1 MEKCTLSKFE
11 NIEIKN
17 DTRIAKDD
25 LAFCESNQRLYL
37 KVLKNYQ
44 NIYSDLLKVLQK
56 EQSQFE
62 EIEMENAF
70 TKNGYSYKKYDY
82 HFLSINKEDF
92 TETISG
98 VHRIFIS
105 TIVDYFIE
113 KYGVKLDTKSVDEM
127 LGIEKPKQDDNS
139 YWGYRNLTNEEIEK
153 IKERNREYEQSL
165 NKYRDKI
172 ITSKIDFNT
181 IIDDIFIQLDGYSF
195 VDKVKK
201 EIIDS
206 CKSACFKQYGK
217 YSYAELKK
225 NKISIETGFNSHFDN
240 IWEEYEAATDNA
252 DFKAIMRA
260 LSFFDSGENNISI
273 YDSWYSSF
281 IYYNKKERDG
291 IYGLHSA
298 YGNKVES
305 FRFYKNGKWEVKFIS
320 EEEAQKFF
328 DVYCKKEV

>member
-44 NIYSDLLKVLQK
+44 NIYGDLLKVLQK

-62 EIEMENAF
+62 KIEMENTF

-92 TETISG
+92 AEIISG
-98 VHRIFIS
+98 VHKIFIT

-113 KYGVKLDTKSVDEM
+113 KYGVELNVKSVDEI
-127 LGIEKPKQDDNS
+127 LGIEKPKQVDGN
-139 YWGYRNLTNEEIEK
+139 YWGYRNLTNEEIDK
-153 IKERNREYEQSL
+153 IKERNREYEKSL
-165 NKYRDKI
+165 DKYRDKV
-172 ITSKIDFNT
+172 ITAKIDFNT
-181 IIDDIFIQLDGYSF
+181 IIDDIFVQLDGYSF

-206 CKSACFKQYGK
+206 CKSACFNQYRK
-217 YSYAELKK
+217 
-225 NKISIETGFNSHFDN
+225 
-240 IWEEYEAATDNA
+240 
-252 DFKAIMRA
+252 
-260 LSFFDSGENNISI
+260 
-273 YDSWYSSF
+273 
-281 IYYNKKERDG
+281 
-291 IYGLHSA
+291 
-298 YGNKVES
+298 
-305 FRFYKNGKWEVKFIS
+305 
-320 EEEAQKFF
+320 
-328 DVYCKKEV
+328 